1 MRKSSIFFSV
11 AVAAVVAT
19 GFGFSYD
26 GEAAVGS
33 VPAAESAKAAGSAKA
48 VKGEVLGGAR
58 VRRYFDEGWLFTKA
72 RQGEEL
78 QDPALDDN
86 GWRRL
91 NLPHD
96 WAIEGDFSAE
106 NPSGASGGA
115 LPGGIGWYRKH
126 FTLDLAKD
134 QVALI
139 DFDGV
144 YMNSTVWINGHEL
157 GFRPYGFI
165 SFQYELTPYLR
176 NGDNVIA
183 VKVDNQKEPNSRWYS
198 GCGIYRHVW
207 LTTTGKVRAAQW
219 GVLVTTDPE
228 DGSVKVS
235 VTLAGEEKQNV
246 SFRNTVYDADGRIVA
261 TRQSKDAEQTL
272 KVKNPLLW
280 STDEPNTYVVKT
292 EILAGKKVT
301 DELETRTSFRSFRF
315 DPETGFWL
323 DGVNMKING
332 VCDHHDL
339 GCLGA
344 AVNNDAIR
352 RQLVK
357 LRDMGVNAIR
367 TSHYP
372 PAPELLDMCDT
383 MGFMVMDE
391 AFDQWYLRKT
401 EYDYGNYFKDWHE
414 RDLRDFVLRDR
425 NHPSVIMW
433 SIGNEVREQN
443 EEATDTTLQG
453 GILNLGNNNAVDKGK
468 RGGDKVSSSTLVTEE
483 LASIVKSLDP
493 TRPVTSGCNHVNPKT
508 NYLFMTDALDVIG
521 LNYHLPAI
529 KTFPENFPGKP
540 LVMSETVSSIQAR
553 GFYEMPSDSV
563 YIRPESYKRMNDNP
577 SHLVSSY
584 DNSRVPWGSTHEE
597 CWDAVKNTP
606 YCSGQFIWTGWDY
619 IGEPTPYTFPSRSSY
634 FGIIDLAGFPKDVY
648 YMYKSEWTEGPVLH
662 LFPHWNWMPGQEVDL
677 WCYYNDAD
685 EVELFV
691 NGVSQ
696 GVRSK
701 GDHEYHVSWRVV
713 YEPGEVEAVARKD
726 GKEVMSQT
734 IRTAGP
740 ASKIRLDVDYAGDEL
755 TFVNVTVTDEFGNL
769 CPWAENQIFF
779 STSAADGSEAP
790 VIEGVDNGSEF
801 SMERF
806 KDNKRKAFFG
816 KCMVVLRG
824 HGTLSAKAYDLAP
837 ASLDF

>member
-1 MRKSSIFFSV
+1 MLMAGK
-11 AVAAVVAT
+11 
-19 GFGFSYD
+19 
-26 GEAAVGS
+26 
-33 VPAAESAKAAGSAKA
+33 PASAAGP
-48 VKGEVLGGAR
+48 AR
-58 VRRYFDEGWLFTKA
+58 TRNNFDKGWLFTKA
-72 RQGEEL
+72 APEARL
-78 QDPALDDN
+78 QDPSIDDASWRKLD
-86 GWRRL
+86 
-91 NLPHD
+91 LPHD
-96 WAIEGDFSAE
+96 WAIEGDFSPE

-126 FTLDLAKD
+126 FTLSLGKD
-134 QVALI
+134 QVALL

-165 SFQYELTPYLR
+165 SFQYELTPYLHE
-176 NGDNVIA
+176 GDNVIA
-183 VKVDNQKEPNSRWYS
+183 VKVDNQEEPNSRWYS

-207 LTTTGKVRAAQW
+207 LTTTGKNRIANW
-219 GVLVTTDPE
+219 GASVITDPE
-228 DGSVKVS
+228 DGSLRVS
-235 VTLAGEEKQNV
+235 LSLADGSPSSGVT
-246 SFRNTVYDADGRIVA
+246 FRNSVYDAQGKLLA
-261 TRQSKDAEQTL
+261 TKQSKESEQIL
-272 KVKNPLLW
+272 KIKNPRLW
-280 STDEPNTYVVKT
+280 SPDDPATYIVKS
-292 EILAGKKVT
+292 EVLIGKKVT
-301 DELETRTSFRSFRF
+301 DQLETRTAFRSFRF
-315 DPETGFWL
+315 DTETGFWL
-323 DGVNMKING
+323 NGVNMKING

-391 AFDQWYLRKT
+391 AFDQWNLRKT
-401 EYDYGNYFKDWHE
+401 EYDYGKYFKDWYE
-414 RDLRDFVLRDR
+414 RDLRDFILRDR

-433 SIGNEVREQN
+433 SIGNEVREQV
-443 EEATDTTLQG
+443 EETTDTTLQK
-453 GILNLGNNNAVDKGK
+453 GILNLGNNNAVDDGS
-468 RGGDKVSSSTLVTEE
+468 RGGEKVSSSTLLTEE
-483 LASIVKSLDP
+483 LTAIVKSLDK
-493 TRPVTSGCNHVNPKT
+493 TRPVTSACNHVNPKT

-540 LVMSETVSSIQAR
+540 LIMAETVSSIQAR
-553 GFYEMPSDSV
+553 GSYEMPSDSV
-563 YIRPESYKRMNDNP
+563 FIRPDSYKRMNDNP

-597 CWDAVKNTP
+597 CWDVVKNNP

-648 YMYKSEWTEGPVLH
+648 YMYKSEWTEEPVLH
-662 LFPHWNWMPGQEVDL
+662 LFPHWNWLPGQEVDL

-696 GVRSK
+696 GVRRK
-701 GDHEYHVSWRVV
+701 GGHQYHVSWRVT
-713 YEPGEVEAVARKD
+713 YQPGEIEAVARKD
-726 GKEVMSQT
+726 GKEVMSRT

-740 ASKIRLDVDYAGDEL
+740 AMKIHLDVDYAGEEL